1 VPGVVGIYNLPNGVG
16 VGVVAETPWAAF
28 AAKDALRVSWT
39 SSAKAG
45 AFDSEASLDRYAAI
59 SRGEISQPV
68 TLWDKQGEG
77 ADGLKTATEI
87 LTGEFRCDYAYHA
100 QMEPL
105 NSVASVSA
113 DGTGVEIWCGTQS
126 QSMAVKT
133 AASTLGIDK
142 SKVKFNEVLLG
153 GGFGR
158 RGPQDQD
165 FLVGALLLS
174 REIKRPVKVLWTRE
188 DDVRNGRFRPMSA
201 HRIEAGFDKGGELTT
216 WHHKVTTDNVS
227 IFQDP
232 GRYYGPF
239 KERDML
245 SLLGTELPTYAIR
258 NRLTEHFAI
267 DSGVRVASLR
277 GIGFTANKFATES
290 FIDESARKRGVDP
303 LEFRLSLTRNVP
315 RAQAV
320 IEAVAEM
327 SNWRQ
332 RRPGSGLGLAYIDY
346 SGTQIAGVA
355 EIVMDRASGEI
366 KLKSFWVA
374 IDPGIAVQPDNVVAQ
389 TEGSVIYGLG
399 MALTEQITI
408 KDGEIQQSNFYDYT
422 VMRMRDLPNIQ
433 VRIVPSNSKPTGVG
447 QMATPL
453 VAPAIANA
461 VAELAGVRLRH
472 TPMLSSRVLAALK
485 DGARP

>member
-1 VPGVVGIYNLPNGVG
+1 MV
-16 VGVVAETPWAAF
+16 
-28 AAKDALRVSWT
+28 
-39 SSAKAG
+39 
-45 AFDSEASLDRYAAI
+45 
-59 SRGEISQPV
+59 
-68 TLWDKQGEG
+68 
-77 ADGLKTATEI
+77 
-87 LTGEFRCDYAYHA
+87 H
-100 QMEPL
+100 
-105 NSVASVSA
+105 
-113 DGTGVEIWCGTQS
+113 
-126 QSMAVKT
+126 
-133 AASTLGIDK
+133 
-142 SKVKFNEVLLG
+142 
-153 GGFGR
+153 
-158 RGPQDQD
+158 
-165 FLVGALLLS
+165 
-174 REIKRPVKVLWTRE
+174 
-188 DDVRNGRFRPMSA
+188 
-201 HRIEAGFDKGGELTT
+201 
-216 WHHKVTTDNVS
+216 
-227 IFQDP
+227 
-232 GRYYGPF
+232 F

-290 FIDESARKRGVDP
+290 FIDESARKLGVDP

-366 KLKSFWVA
+366 KLKNFWVA

-389 TEGSVIYGLG
+389 TEGSVIYGMG

-433 VRIVPSNSKPTGVG
+433 VRIVPSNNKPTGVG

-453 VAPAIANA
+453 VAPAIGNA

-485 DGARP
+485 DSARR